1 MKIACV
7 GGGGFIGHHLALRL
21 KELGHDPLVVDFLG
35 VNNLGS
41 ALERKGTH
49 GWNDYYLRMLHE
61 RFDRLHA
68 AGVRYENVDARGY
81 HFLSRC
87 LGSFKP
93 DIIIH
98 LAAVAH
104 ITVTKLDQHLAFE
117 HSILTLKNDLDV
129 AIAVGCQRFI
139 YFSSSTIYGNFKT
152 PVVDEETP
160 ADPDT
165 TYGAFKLIGELL
177 VQAWRKD
184 KGLDY
189 TIIRPQALYGP
200 RCVSRRVTQVF
211 LENALSG
218 LPLRIDGDGSAQHDF
233 TYIDDL
239 VDGVVAVLDHMEAS
253 RNETFCIT
261 AGDARSL
268 ADLARIVQALV
279 PGRSMFGPPDPD
291 KPSRGTMS
299 VAKAASLLSWTPR
312 VSLEEG
318 MARYSRFY
326 EEFLDGCKGAFVGRG
341 HTGT

>member
-1 MKIACV
+1 MKIALV

-21 KELGHDPLVVDFLG
+21 KELGHDPLVVDHMS
-35 VNNLGS
+35 VNHMG
-41 ALERKGTH
+41 AMLEKQASSEWGPR
-49 GWNDYYLRMLHE
+49 YVRMLAE
-61 RFDRLHA
+61 RMDRLHA
-68 AGVRYENVDARGY
+68 AAVPYRHVDARDY
-81 HFLSRC
+81 HYLSRC
-87 LGSFKP
+87 LGTFKP

-117 HSILTLKNDLDV
+117 HSILTLKNGLDV
-129 AIAVGCQRFI
+129 AIAVGCRRFI
-139 YFSSSTIYGNFKT
+139 YFSSSTVYGNFKT
-152 PVVDEETP
+152 PVVDEDTP

-239 VDGVVAVLDHMEAS
+239 VDGVVAVLDHLDAS
-253 RNETFCIT
+253 RNEAFCIT
-261 AGDARSL
+261 AGEARSL
-268 ADLARIVQALV
+268 AELARIVQALLDV
-279 PGRSMFGPPDPD
+279 RIDYGPPDPD

-299 VAKAASLLSWTPR
+299 VAKAKSLLSWTPR
-312 VSLEEG
+312 VSLEQG
-318 MARYSRFY
+318 MGKYAEFYSQ
-326 EEFLDGCKGAFVGRG
+326 FLKEMGRVA
-341 HTGT
+341 